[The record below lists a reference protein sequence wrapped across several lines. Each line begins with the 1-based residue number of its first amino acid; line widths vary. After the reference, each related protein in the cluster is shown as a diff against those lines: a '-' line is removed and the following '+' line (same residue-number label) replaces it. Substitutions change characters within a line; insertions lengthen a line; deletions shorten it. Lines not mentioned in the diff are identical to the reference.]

1 MAKNKK
7 YRNRMIEGTEKTLP
21 DGSTEASY
29 IREEVLEAAPKEAAA
44 PKFDFDAWFA
54 SRQPKI
60 PRHHRKEI
68 LRADFTARGLG
79 QCESLADFDAALN
92 KYGVKLS

>member
-7 YRNRMIEGTEKTLP
+7 YRNKMIEGTEKTLS
-21 DGSTEASY
+21 DGSTEATY
-29 IREEVLEAAPKEAAA
+29 VREEVLEEAAA
-44 PKFDFDAWFA
+44 PEAPKLDFDAWFA
-54 SRQPKI
+54 SRGTKI

>member
-1 MAKNKK
+1 MAKK
-7 YRNRMIEGTEKTLP
+7 YRNKQVSPSVEVSPGVF
-21 DGSTEASY
+21 EAEY
-29 IREEVLEAAPKEAAA
+29 VREEVPAEEAAPKL
-44 PKFDFDAWFA
+44 DFDAWYA
-54 SRQPKI
+54 SRQARIPKQ
-60 PRHHRKEI
+60 HRKEI

>member
-1 MAKNKK
+1 MAKNKRWK
-7 YRNRMIEGTEKTLP
+7 EAKKEESALP
-21 DGSTEASY
+21 ANNAPMEQEA
-29 IREEVLEAAPKEAAA
+29 EAAPKL
-44 PKFDFDAWFA
+44 DFDAWFA
-54 SRQPKI
+54 ARAARI

-92 KYGVKLS
+92 KYGIKLS